1 MSNSSIIFDSS
12 GLGDS
17 PGTIY
22 DNNTPVNVSYNTIGA
37 VAGTNGTASYALTA
51 SFAMNGGG
59 GGGSLTVVGGATV
72 TGVTTL
78 TFSGGTVSGT
88 TPNATVTISGG
99 ASASYAASSSVAV
112 SASYARSSSVAV
124 SSSFATQATSAS
136 YSLVSSTS
144 VSASYAASS
153 SVAVSASYSL
163 TSTSASYA
171 ASSSVAVSSSYAMS
185 ASYVVSSAT
194 SISASYAAS
203 SSVAVSASY
212 ARSSSVAISSSYA
225 ASSSIAVKALTS
237 LEAVSAS
244 YALKATDADTAAY
257 ATNAG
262 TAGSAGSANLVNIS
276 DNPFDTNPQYITF
289 VNNSS
294 SGFTGLN
301 IDSISLTYIPNTNTI
316 YATASVAINADTAS
330 YVKLVESAATASYVL
345 NAVSASYARSS
356 SLTVSASYAAN
367 AGNAATADASTNAN
381 NIKVVD
387 NPGDPL
393 PSYITFVS
401 ATSSFNTLFVDSN
414 SLTYI
419 PNTNTIYATAS
430 YTISASYVQSSSY
443 AETAA
448 TVDYASAAGYATTAA
463 TASYVLNAVSA
474 SYALKATSAD
484 NINSGASTKLA
495 YYPSAGTIIDDATN
509 LEYDGSGNLIVSNT
523 GQIGFSTTPGLIYFG
538 TFGSPSYGR
547 AGFSVPGQSVMVI
560 DYSTARAGFGG
571 GTGLITGAPDGL
583 VEIRGKADEIQLLVK
598 ANGSQTSNI
607 VEARNSSNSQILTLA
622 NSGRVNITGSLGVTG
637 GITGSLQGTASYAI
651 QALSASYAS
660 IPFANI
666 TSLPAA
672 LQGNNDGGV
681 SKVDKTTLTSGTS
694 TNASSLIN
702 GTFYSA
708 EASSGGVN
716 ITLNAV
722 TNIGFEFTVF
732 AANLTNDITFFS
744 ASAGITIISEDGNL
758 KLNKQGSAAVAK
770 YIDSNIWALVGSL
783 KA

>member
-1 MSNSSIIFDSS
+1 
-12 GLGDS
+12 
-17 PGTIY
+17 
-22 DNNTPVNVSYNTIGA
+22 
-37 VAGTNGTASYALTA
+37 
-51 SFAMNGGG
+51 
-59 GGGSLTVVGGATV
+59 
-72 TGVTTL
+72 
-78 TFSGGTVSGT
+78 
-88 TPNATVTISGG
+88 
-99 ASASYAASSSVAV
+99 
-112 SASYARSSSVAV
+112 
-124 SSSFATQATSAS
+124 
-136 YSLVSSTS
+136 
-144 VSASYAASS
+144 
-153 SVAVSASYSL
+153 
-163 TSTSASYA
+163 
-171 ASSSVAVSSSYAMS
+171 MS

-301 IDSISLTYIPNTNTI
+301 IDSISLTYIPNINTI

-356 SLTVSASYAAN
+356 SLAVSASYATN
-367 AGNAATADASTNAN
+367 AGNATTADTSTNAN
-381 NIKVVD
+381 NIKIVD

-401 ATSSFNTLFVDSN
+401 ATSSFNSLFVDSN

-443 AETAA
+443 AETAT
-448 TVDYASAAGYATTAA
+448 TVDYANAAGYAITAA

-495 YYPSAGTIIDDATN
+495 YYPSAGTTIDDATN

-560 DYSTARAGFGG
+560 DYSAARAGFGG
-571 GTGLITGAPDGL
+571 GINLITGAPSGL
-583 VEIRGKADEIQLLVK
+583 VEIQGKADEIQLLVR
-598 ANGSQTSNI
+598 ANSTQTSNI
-607 VEARNSSNSQILTLA
+607 IEARNSSNSQILTLA

-681 SKVDKTTLTSGTS
+681 SKVDKVTLVSSTSV
-694 TNASSLIN
+694 NASTLIN

-708 EASSGGVN
+708 ESSGGGVS

-732 AANLTNDITFFS
+732 AANLTNDITFS
-744 ASAGITIISEDGNL
+744 TGSGITIISEDGNL

-770 YIDSNIWALVGSL
+770 YIDLNTWALVGSL